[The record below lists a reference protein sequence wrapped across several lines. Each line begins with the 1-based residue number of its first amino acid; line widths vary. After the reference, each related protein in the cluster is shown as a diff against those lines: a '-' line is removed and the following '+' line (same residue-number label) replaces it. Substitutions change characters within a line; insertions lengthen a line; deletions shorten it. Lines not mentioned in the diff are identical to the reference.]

1 MMMDGIV
8 LDAALVVLVLL
19 FAASGYRQGFIVG
32 IMSFAGFIGG
42 GVLAALGA
50 PTLIQQVVTDAGRQ
64 ALLAVAVVFLC
75 AAMGQFA
82 ASYLGAVVR
91 NRVTWESA
99 RVLDAMGGALVSAVS
114 VLLVAWLVGSAVAN
128 SAIPVLNTQV
138 QQSRVLHAVDRAM
151 PEVAQTWFSTFRRI
165 VDQSAFPQVFS
176 GLGTGEPAE
185 VQPPDPDVLDTPGLR
200 DASQSVVKV
209 LGTAPSCQR
218 RVEGTGFVYSDG
230 RIMTN
235 AHVVAGVTQ
244 DLRVVTRSGQQL
256 SATVVLYDPQQD
268 IAVLDVDGLD
278 LEPLEFDQEA
288 AKGDDA
294 VVAGFPR
301 NNGFTAVAARI
312 RAEQTAQGPDFYH
325 SQQVS
330 REIYQIRAEV
340 RPGNSGGPLI
350 SPDGDVYGVV
360 FAAAT
365 NEDETGYVLTA
376 HEVAANAQQ
385 GASASGEVSTQE
397 CD

>member
-1 MMMDGIV
+1 MDGIV
-8 LDAALVVLVLL
+8 LDAVLVVLVLL

-50 PTLIQQVVTDAGRQ
+50 PSLIQELVTEPGRQ

-75 AAMGQFA
+75 AALGQFG

-91 NRVTWESA
+91 NRVTWDSA
-99 RVLDAMGGALVSAVS
+99 RVVDAMGGAVVSAVS

-128 SAIPVLNTQV
+128 SAIPVLNNQV

-151 PEVAQTWFSTFRRI
+151 PEVAHTWFSTFRRI
-165 VDQSAFPQVFS
+165 VDQSDFPQVFS

-185 VQPPDPDVLDTPGLR
+185 VQPPDPDVLDTPELR

-218 RVEGTGFVYSDG
+218 RVEGTGFVYADG

-268 IAVLDVDGLD
+268 IAVLDVDGLE
-278 LEPLEFDQEA
+278 LEPLEFETDA
-288 AKGDDA
+288 DKGDDA

-340 RPGNSGGPLI
+340 RPGNSGGPLL
-350 SPDGDVYGVV
+350 SPEGEVYGVV

-365 NEDETGYVLTA
+365 NEEETGYVLTA
-376 HEVAANAQQ
+376 QEVAANAEQ
-385 GASASGEVSTQE
+385 GATASGPVSTQE

>member
-1 MMMDGIV
+1 MDGIV

>member
-1 MMMDGIV
+1 M
-8 LDAALVVLVLL
+8 LDAVLVVLVVL
-19 FAASGYRQGFIVG
+19 FAVSGYRQGFIVG
-32 IMSFAGFIGG
+32 VMSFAGFLGG
-42 GVLAALGA
+42 GIAAALGA
-50 PTLIQQVVTDAGRQ
+50 PPLIQRLVTDPSRQ

-75 AAMGQFA
+75 AAMGQFC
-82 ASYLGAVVR
+82 ASYLGAVMR
-91 NRVTWESA
+91 NRVTGDSA
-99 RVLDAMGGALVSAVS
+99 RVLDAMGGALVSGAS

-128 SAIPVLNTQV
+128 SAIPVINTQV
-138 QQSRVLHAVDRAM
+138 QDSRVLHAVDRAM

-176 GLGTGEPAE
+176 GLGSGEPAE
-185 VQPPDPDVLDTPGLR
+185 VRPPDPSVLNTAGLR
-200 DASQSVVKV
+200 EASQSVVKV

-218 RVEGTGFVYSDG
+218 RVEGTGFVYEDG
-230 RIMTN
+230 RVMTN

-244 DLRVVTRSGQQL
+244 DLRVVTRSGQQVP
-256 SATVVLYDPQQD
+256 AEVVLYDPQQD
-268 IAVLDVDGLD
+268 IAVLEVEGLD
-278 LEPLEFDQEA
+278 LDPLEFETEA
-288 AKGDDA
+288 DKGDSA

-301 NNGFTAVAARI
+301 NNGFTAVPARI

-350 SPDGDVYGVV
+350 SPRGTVYGVV

-376 HEVAANAQQ
+376 HEVAENARR
-385 GASASGEVSTQE
+385 GAEATEPVSTQE

>member
-1 MMMDGIV
+1 M
-8 LDAALVVLVLL
+8 LDAALVVLVVL
-19 FAASGYRQGFIVG
+19 FAVSGYRQGFIVG
-32 IMSFAGFIGG
+32 VMSFAGFLGG
-42 GVLAALGA
+42 GIAAALGA
-50 PTLIQQVVTDAGRQ
+50 PPLIQRLVTDPSRQ

-75 AAMGQFA
+75 AAMGQFC

-91 NRVTWESA
+91 NRVTGDSA
-99 RVLDAMGGALVSAVS
+99 RVLDAMGGALVSGAS

-138 QQSRVLHAVDRAM
+138 QDSRVLNAVDRAM

-176 GLGTGEPAE
+176 GLGSGEPAE
-185 VQPPDPDVLDTPGLR
+185 VRPPDPSVLNTAGLR
-200 DASQSVVKV
+200 EASQSVVKV

-218 RVEGTGFVYSDG
+218 RVEGTGFVYENG
-230 RIMTN
+230 RVMTN

-244 DLRVVTRSGQQL
+244 DLRVVTRSGQQVP
-256 SATVVLYDPQQD
+256 AEVVLYDPQQD
-268 IAVLDVDGLD
+268 IAVLEVEGLD
-278 LEPLEFDQEA
+278 LDPLEFETEA
-288 AKGDDA
+288 DKGDSA

-301 NNGFTAVAARI
+301 NNGFTAVPARI

-330 REIYQIRAEV
+330 REIYQIRAQV

-350 SPDGDVYGVV
+350 SPQGTVYGVV

-376 HEVAANAQQ
+376 HEVAENARR
-385 GASASGEVSTQE
+385 GAEATEPVSTQE

>member
-1 MMMDGIV
+1 MDGIV

-32 IMSFAGFIGG
+32 VMSFAGFIGG

-50 PTLIQQVVTDAGRQ
+50 PALIQQVVADAGRQ

-99 RVLDAMGGALVSAVS
+99 RVLDAMGGALVSALS

-151 PEVAQTWFSTFRRI
+151 PEVTQTWFSKFRRI

-230 RIMTN
+230 HIMTN

-256 SATVVLYDPQQD
+256 TATVVLYDPQQD

-278 LEPLEFDQEA
+278 LEPLDFDQEA

-301 NNGFTAVAARI
+301 NNGFTAVPARI

>member
-1 MMMDGIV
+1 MDGIM
-8 LDAALVVLVLL
+8 LDAVLVVLVLL
-19 FAASGYRQGFIVG
+19 FAVSGYRQGFIVG
-32 IMSFAGFIGG
+32 IMSFAGFLGG

-50 PTLIQQVVTDAGRQ
+50 PHLIQELVTDPGRQ

-75 AAMGQFA
+75 AAMGQFG
-82 ASYLGAVVR
+82 ASYLGAIVR
-91 NRVTWESA
+91 NRVTWDSA
-99 RVLDAMGGALVSAVS
+99 RVLDAMGGALVSAIS

-128 SAIPVLNTQV
+128 SAIPVLNNQV
-138 QQSRVLHAVDRAM
+138 QQSRVLHAIDRAM
-151 PEVAQTWFSTFRRI
+151 PEATQTWFSTFRQI

-185 VQPPDPDVLDTPGLR
+185 VNPPDPDVLDTAGLR
-200 DASQSVVKV
+200 DAGQSVVKV
-209 LGTAPSCQR
+209 HGTAPDCER
-218 RVEGTGFVYSDG
+218 RVEGTGFAYSQG

-256 SATVVLYDPQQD
+256 PATVVLYDPQQD
-268 IAVLDVDGLD
+268 IAVLDVEGLD
-278 LEPLEFDQEA
+278 MEPLEFENRA
-288 AKGDDA
+288 EKGDDA
-294 VVAGFPR
+294 VVAGYPR
-301 NNGFTAVAARI
+301 NNGFTAVPARI

-330 REIYQIRAEV
+330 REIYQVRANV
-340 RPGNSGGPLI
+340 RPGNSGGPLL
-350 SPDGDVYGVV
+350 SPDGTVYGVV

-376 HEVAANAQQ
+376 QEVAANAAK
-385 GASASGEVSTQE
+385 GIEATGEVATQH